1 MINSQTKKKLLKLF
15 NKLEEYEIHS
25 ESMRQILCQQDEF
38 EPYSVFKKICN
49 SGHISSQEIY
59 QLLQQNGMIVQLEQV
74 NPIIKWYSQ
83 KCDNRLT
90 YADFLQIVLPA
101 NNLELRNLVSQKPT
115 FAKDISYEIEYG
127 VCRIFY
133 KEIQIADEIQAY
145 KQDLVQSPD
154 FDYRITF
161 QTIDQFNSG
170 FIQLD
175 LLEHFVDR
183 DCNALM
189 RRLDQ
194 NRDSQI
200 DLEDFRIALE
210 PQYGNIYSQKSSA
223 STVTSVKQIEVQNQF
238 PNRRAKQSVAKHI
251 DRNKKIVQQK
261 KVQCYDMD
269 YLAEALKIISELE
282 YENEFRKE
290 ELGYLQ
296 YDFLELFS
304 FFDQD
309 KTGKLAP
316 GDVKSALEELEI
328 YPTQSQLYLWMK
340 RYDIDRDGKWNVREF
355 LAAFKPINYQKINT
369 RQLDKEILNAVKNVI
384 KTEIENEVAIECIRK
399 KLSQRPNFNLKS
411 LFAVITSNQI
421 IVEQELRT
429 FLENH
434 GVYLDEKNRELLM
447 RRFDRNEQQYI
458 TYSDF
463 LNEMQPKQP
472 KN

>member
-15 NKLEEYEIHS
+15 NKLEESEIHS
-25 ESMRQILCQQDEF
+25 ESMRQILCSQEDF
-38 EPYSVFKKICN
+38 EPYSIFKKISN
-49 SGHISSQEIY
+49 SGYISSQEIY
-59 QLLQQNGMIVQLEQV
+59 NLLQQNGLIVQLEQV
-74 NPIIKWYSQ
+74 SPIIKWYSQ

-90 YADFLQIVLPA
+90 YGDFLQIVLPA
-101 NNLELRNLVSQKPT
+101 NNLELRKLVSQKPT
-115 FAKDISYEIEYG
+115 FIKDLSYEIEYG

-133 KEIQIADEIQAY
+133 KEIQIADEIQLY
-145 KQDLVQSPD
+145 KQDLIQTPD
-154 FDYRITF
+154 FDYRIAF

-170 FIQLD
+170 FIQQD
-175 LLEHFVDR
+175 LLEHFVNR
-183 DCNALM
+183 DCNDLM

-210 PQYGNIYSQKSSA
+210 PQYGNINSQKSTT

-261 KVQCYDMD
+261 KVQSYDMD

-309 KTGKLAP
+309 KTSKLAP
-316 GDVKSALEELEI
+316 GDVKAALEELEI

-340 RYDIDRDGKWNVREF
+340 RYDIDRDGKWNIREF
-355 LAAFKPINYQKINT
+355 LTAFKPINYQKINI
-369 RQLDKEILNAVKNVI
+369 RQLDKEILNAIKNVI
-384 KTEIENEVAIECIRK
+384 KTEIENEVAIECLRK
-399 KLSQRPNFNLKS
+399 KLSQRPNFNLKT
-411 LFAVITSNQI
+411 LFTLITSNQI
-421 IVEQELRT
+421 ILEQELKT

-434 GVYLDEKNRELLM
+434 GVYLDDKNLELLM

-472 KN
+472 KP